1 MAVDLKGILIVIV
14 ILIVCYVVY
23 DMFIKSHKEST
34 LTRMQD
40 ARESYTIKASDFPKN
55 VSTDFTYSMWLY
67 VNDWNYH
74 YGYNK
79 VILRRVNTAND
90 GGIAVALAPEL
101 NNLQVLIAV
110 YPGKASHARSGM
122 ILHRCWINNIPLQ
135 AWTNVIISVNNRTMD
150 LYLDGKLVRTCI
162 MPGVP
167 RLAKGVGAE
176 ITPDGGFSGFVSN
189 VKYFSYPVNPA
200 QAYDI
205 YKDGYGGGSAFGNIF
220 NKYRI
225 KLSFIDNNKEVNS
238 FEL

>member
-1 MAVDLKGILIVIV
+1 MAVDLKGILTIVV

-40 ARESYTIKASDFPKN
+40 ARESHTIKASDFPKN
-55 VSTDFTYSMWLY
+55 TSSDFTYSMWLY
-67 VNDWNYH
+67 VNDWNYR
-74 YGYNK
+74 YGENK
-79 VILRRVNTAND
+79 VILRRVTSNS
-90 GGIAVALAPEL
+90 GIAVALTPEL

-110 YPGKASHARSGM
+110 YPGEASHVGAGM
-122 ILHRCWINNIPLQ
+122 KLHKCWINNIPLQ
-135 AWTNVIISVNNRTMD
+135 AWTNIIVSVNNRAMD

-167 RLAKGVGAE
+167 RLARGEGAE
-176 ITPDGGFSGFVSN
+176 VTPDGGFSGFVSN
-189 VKYFSYPVNPA
+189 VKYLSYPVNPS

-205 YKDGYGGGSAFGNIF
+205 YKDGHGGGSSLGNLF